1 MRRVAEW
8 QGRYDVVIAGASF
21 AGLATALQLRGRVLV
36 LDHQPVGAGQ
46 TSACGTTLSALAA
59 LGAGHTVQQVH
70 RDLVLHLTP
79 GGAPPG
85 QPAPR
90 CATAPPPRPP
100 PGA

>member
-1 MRRVAEW
+1 MRRGAEW

-46 TSACGTTLSALAA
+46 TSACGTTLSALTA

-70 RDLVLHLTP
+70 QELVLHLTP
-79 GGAPPG
+79 GRG
-85 QPAPR
+85 PAQRAGSSP
-90 CATAPPPRPP
+90 AAPRPP
-100 PGA
+100 PGT

>member
-1 MRRVAEW
+1 MRSW

-46 TSACGTTLSALAA
+46 TSACGTTLSALTA

-70 RDLVLHLTP
+70 QDLVLHLTP
-79 GGAPPG
+79 GRG
-85 QPAPR
+85 
-90 CATAPPPRPP
+90 PRPRH
-100 PGA
+100 A